1 MGNEKNT
8 SKWMKKQQFA
18 ILSIDAG
25 YVKMQNG

>member
-18 ILSIDAG
+18 ISIDAG